1 MADTFK
7 IEIISPEKTLLNT
20 ETQEVILPAFE
31 GMMTILKNH
40 ISLVTFL
47 RPGFIETKIVDKV
60 QKFYVEEGTVEFTRN
75 HLLILSSTAINIENL
90 SNEYISKMIENSKNQ
105 INTTD
110 LKDKE
115 KYILNYKI
123 DTLQQINK

>member
-75 HLLILSSTAINIENL
+75 NLLILSSTAINIENL

-105 INTTD
+105 LNTTD